1 MSILIERE
9 TSAGSAGA
17 RRATR
22 DPAGRAAAG
31 VEDPE
36 VVEQAKRRRFTAE
49 YKLRIVREADAFGK
63 GDGDVAALLRREGLY
78 SSQLS
83 SWRRQRDEIAKV
95 GMTSRKR
102 GRKAKAEDP
111 RVKELEREN
120 ARLQRRLARVE
131 TMLEIQ
137 KKNLRTT
144 GDPPE
149 STRERRER
157 LIVAAEEL
165 AGRIGQTAEACE
177 ALGVAR
183 STLYRRRQP
192 VTSKPKRRPRPH
204 RALDETEREEVLG
217 ALHCERFVDKAPAQV
232 WATLLDEGTYLCSI
246 RTMYRILEEHGEVRE
261 RRNQRRHP
269 NYTKPELLAEAPN
282 QVWSWDITKLRG
294 PVPAGNYD

>member
-1 MSILIERE
+1 MSMLVERE
-9 TSAGSAGA
+9 TSAGSEGA
-17 RRATR
+17 RRATV
-22 DPAGRAAAG
+22 DPAGRDAAG

-63 GDGDVAALLRREGLY
+63 GDGDVAALLRREGLSKFFDLY

-137 KKNLRTT
+137 KK
-144 GDPPE
+144 
-149 STRERRER
+149 
-157 LIVAAEEL
+157 
-165 AGRIGQTAEACE
+165 
-177 ALGVAR
+177 
-183 STLYRRRQP
+183 
-192 VTSKPKRRPRPH
+192 TS
-204 RALDETEREEVLG
+204 
-217 ALHCERFVDKAPAQV
+217 
-232 WATLLDEGTYLCSI
+232 
-246 RTMYRILEEHGEVRE
+246 
-261 RRNQRRHP
+261 
-269 NYTKPELLAEAPN
+269 ELLGIPLNPLESDEN
-282 QVWSWDITKLRG
+282 D
-294 PVPAGNYD
+294 

>member
-9 TSAGSAGA
+9 TSAG
-17 RRATR
+17 
-22 DPAGRAAAG
+22 

-36 VVEQAKRRRFTAE
+36 VREQAKRRRFSAE
-49 YKLRIVREADAFGK
+49 YKLRIVREADVFGK

-137 KKNLRTT
+137 KK
-144 GDPPE
+144 
-149 STRERRER
+149 
-157 LIVAAEEL
+157 
-165 AGRIGQTAEACE
+165 
-177 ALGVAR
+177 
-183 STLYRRRQP
+183 
-192 VTSKPKRRPRPH
+192 TS
-204 RALDETEREEVLG
+204 
-217 ALHCERFVDKAPAQV
+217 
-232 WATLLDEGTYLCSI
+232 
-246 RTMYRILEEHGEVRE
+246 
-261 RRNQRRHP
+261 
-269 NYTKPELLAEAPN
+269 ELLGIPLNPLESDEN
-282 QVWSWDITKLRG
+282 D
-294 PVPAGNYD
+294 